1 MITKNDAIALLLDL
15 KEKGIDVQEQIREL
29 AKKDKVDTDTLK
41 FINDNR
47 ELDLTRF
54 YEKIR
59 KSYNNKKSNLYIN
72 IMKGLDQPE
81 EVITTLNAYALQ
93 ITLFAKNVETNNLI
107 TFYTFARLNEVY
119 KVLYNYSKTF
129 DLIPCMELIKLIKAD
144 IKTLE
149 TIYR

>member
-29 AKKDKVDTDTLK
+29 AKKDKVDTDVLK